1 MPSKTKK
8 VSIHKKKSNMKNSM
22 KSNIKRNSKTKTKPM
37 EIEYEAKFLEV
48 DYKELIDKLK
58 ALGAKSIHPNTLYKR
73 SMFSLADVKR
83 GYVRVRNEGDKT
95 TLTAKIYKDSKF
107 PQEYELQIKDD
118 FENGQEFLRAL
129 NLDEKGYHE
138 TMREKW
144 QLPYGKNA
152 HFCEVCIDRIPGIPT
167 YVEIE
172 CKSKKNLNK
181 AIKMLSLDKYKKLF
195 GSYGKCFVEY
205 YGMTEN
211 DINNVIPKLTFG
223 NIKNEL
229 KTYIKKNEELL
240 AKVVKQHLDTYK
252 DL

>member
-8 VSIHKKKSNMKNSM
+8 VSRHKKKSNK
-22 KSNIKRNSKTKTKPM
+22 KSNKKTNTKTKPM
-37 EIEYEAKFLEV
+37 EIEYEAKFLEI

-58 ALGAKSIHPNTLYKR
+58 SLGAKSIHPNTLYKR

-181 AIKMLSLDKYKKLF
+181 AIKMLYLDKYKKLF

-211 DINNVIPKLTFG
+211 DLNNVIPKLTFG
-223 NIKNEL
+223 NIQNEL
-229 KTYIKKNEELL
+229 KTYIKKIEALL
-240 AKVVKQHLDTYK
+240 DRVSKEHLDTFK
-252 DL
+252 KLKVIL

>member
-1 MPSKTKK
+1 MRQKTKI
-8 VSIHKKKSNMKNSM
+8 VSRTKNTKSM
-22 KSNIKRNSKTKTKPM
+22 KQIKKTKRKPM
-37 EIEYEAKFLEV
+37 EIEYEAKFL
-48 DYKELIDKLK
+48 DINYNDLINKLK
-58 ALGAKSIHPNTLYKR
+58 SLNAKLIQPNSLYKR

-83 GYVRVRNEGDKT
+83 GYVRVRKEGNNKT

-129 NLDEKGYHE
+129 NLNEKGYHE
-138 TMREKW
+138 TMREIW
-144 QLPYGKNA
+144 HLPYGKNSN
-152 HFCEVCIDRIPGIPT
+152 FCEVCIDIIPAIPM

-172 CKSKKNLNK
+172 CKSKQNLNK
-181 AIKMLSLDKYKKLF
+181 SIKMLGLEKHKKLF

-211 DINNVIPKLTFG
+211 DINNIIPKLTFE

-229 KTYIKKNEELL
+229 KTHINKNKDILD
-240 AKVVKQHLDTYK
+240 KVSKEHLDIYNNIIHKLT
-252 DL
+252 